1 MATTA
6 EIERVEAKII
16 AQKGAKSCDKYDYL
30 TAVGCGV
37 VAGLVDSFF
46 VGMPGESKLGG
57 WTDAQVD
64 KAVMN
69 FAKICGW
76 TPHAGKENSVSSAIG
91 FLERNFRVNYDQ
103 KNSVEAGTP
112 FKMSPSNHHMKSL
125 AHSPDIVGLFFSILN
140 QFTGTA
146 TYLDN
151 GRFITIQTDTYELQ
165 GNDFISKLF
174 CGTVNWLGHLMSDV
188 AGSSGG
194 RGKNNGGRGSGI
206 VIPFYELFGLCNFGS
221 FQVGKDR
228 NTLAIL
234 ATKAFQKGY
243 DARWGLT
250 MAIPVVL
257 CDLSI
262 RFIWSVRRYFGDKKP
277 LQECIP
283 SEKYPDLRMISE
295 KDIPKEFVKRNQQKV
310 EDVIPLPENQLLV
323 FFRDGCVKKHDLVQ
337 LASTDKRFA
346 PVLQNE
352 NTFRAVNV
360 ETDGYGICWGEN
372 LCIECGKLYAAG
384 KKVPLSMEEF
394 KCFVRERVVDS
405 AEAAEEL
412 ACSKQNV
419 DDLAKRGK
427 LHPIKEGAKYR
438 LFLKSEVMQRKWK

>member
-262 RFIWSVRRYFGDKKP
+262 RFIWAVRRYFGDKKP

-283 SEKYPDLRMISE
+283 SEKYPDLRMMLLIGNGSLCFVDAIDAAVRSGGNALTFFLHLNLIAWYKLVKRVLAELLIRYDLSYADLAIYMQKINQELERQLQRLRQIDYAAYE
-295 KDIPKEFVKRNQQKV
+295 KELAQINDTRGLLGETTTDTDAIYRKLDEMGVSMQFHSSKEFDEKMM
-310 EDVIPLPENQLLV
+310 DDT
-323 FFRDGCVKKHDLVQ
+323 F
-337 LASTDKRFA
+337 
-346 PVLQNE
+346 VL
-352 NTFRAVNV
+352 
-360 ETDGYGICWGEN
+360 
-372 LCIECGKLYAAG
+372 
-384 KKVPLSMEEF
+384 
-394 KCFVRERVVDS
+394 
-405 AEAAEEL
+405 EL
-412 ACSKQNV
+412 
-419 DDLAKRGK
+419 
-427 LHPIKEGAKYR
+427 
-438 LFLKSEVMQRKWK
+438 

>member
-283 SEKYPDLRMISE
+283 SEKYPAPDRQW
-295 KDIPKEFVKRNQQKV
+295 FA
-310 EDVIPLPENQLLV
+310 LLC
-323 FFRDGCVKKHDLVQ
+323 GC
-337 LASTDKRFA
+337 
-346 PVLQNE
+346 N
-352 NTFRAVNV
+352 
-360 ETDGYGICWGEN
+360 
-372 LCIECGKLYAAG
+372 
-384 KKVPLSMEEF
+384 
-394 KCFVRERVVDS
+394 
-405 AEAAEEL
+405 
-412 ACSKQNV
+412 
-419 DDLAKRGK
+419 
-427 LHPIKEGAKYR
+427 
-438 LFLKSEVMQRKWK
+438 